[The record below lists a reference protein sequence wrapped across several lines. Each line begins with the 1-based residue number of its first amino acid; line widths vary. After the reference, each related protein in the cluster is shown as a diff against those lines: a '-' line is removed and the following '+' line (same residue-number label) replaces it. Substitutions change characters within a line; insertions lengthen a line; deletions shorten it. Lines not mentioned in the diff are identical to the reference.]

1 VTQWADPENTVIG
14 GTEPEGPLDD
24 RSIKELVPDFIE
36 RMQYLD
42 MVTYLPDDILT
53 KVDRASMAVSLEARV
68 PLLDHR
74 VVAFSWM
81 LPSAMKGA
89 DGVGK
94 RMLRRVLSRYIPRG
108 LMERPK
114 MGFAVPIQDW
124 LRGPLRPWA
133 EPLLDERRLAA
144 EGIFHPAPIVKRWRE
159 HLTGSTDWHDSL
171 WAVLIFQAWKDHWLT

>member
-1 VTQWADPENTVIG
+1 M
-14 GTEPEGPLDD
+14 
-24 RSIKELVPDFIE
+24 PDFVE

-42 MVTYLPDDILT
+42 TVTYLPDDILT

-74 VVAFSWM
+74 VVAFSWT

-94 RMLRRVLSRYIPRG
+94 RMLRRVLNRYVPRE
-108 LMERPK
+108 LIERPK
-114 MGFAVPIQDW
+114 MGFAVPIHDW

-133 EPLLDERRLAA
+133 DPLLDERRLAA
-144 EGIFHPAPIVKRWRE
+144 EGIFHPAAHRE
-159 HLTGSTDWHDSL
+159 ALARAPRRVARL
-171 WAVLIFQAWKDHWLT
+171 ARFAVDRADVSGMEGPLVGIISFPASR

>member
-1 VTQWADPENTVIG
+1 
-14 GTEPEGPLDD
+14 
-24 RSIKELVPDFIE
+24 
-36 RMQYLD
+36 
-42 MVTYLPDDILT
+42 
-53 KVDRASMAVSLEARV
+53 MAVSLEARV

-81 LPSAMKGA
+81 LPSAMKGG

-94 RMLRRVLSRYIPRG
+94 RMLRRVLSRYLPRE
-108 LMERPK
+108 LIERPK

-144 EGIFHPAPIVKRWRE
+144 EGIFNPTPIVKRWRE
-159 HLTGSTDWHDSL
+159 HLAGSSDWHDSL